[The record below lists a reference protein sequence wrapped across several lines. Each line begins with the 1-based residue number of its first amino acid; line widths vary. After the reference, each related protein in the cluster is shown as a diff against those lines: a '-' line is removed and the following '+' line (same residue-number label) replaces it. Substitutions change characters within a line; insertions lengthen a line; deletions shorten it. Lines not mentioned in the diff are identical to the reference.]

1 MNSQELYQKKLGTL
15 KGALALLRPGDV
27 LATACYGN
35 EPSCFLGQLH
45 TVAPALRD
53 VKVWLGNTVQRYPF
67 AYDGSLAGHVDIL
80 SVFFGR
86 DCRDAHAD
94 KRSTLSPVNLRDS
107 GSCIVNTK
115 RPNIFVAAVS
125 PMDKDGNVYMS
136 FDLEWGPECLDAA
149 DTVIFEVNKN
159 HPRFCGETA
168 IPITRASYLYE
179 VDAPLPYAPE
189 IRSSPV
195 EETIAGY
202 VATLVKAGDCIQLGI
217 GGTSNAV
224 GRALTGKRD
233 LGIHSEMITA
243 TMGELMRAGAVTN
256 ARKNINRGKTIG
268 SFAFGD
274 QALYDYLNGNEDV
287 VFRRCSWVNDPFVI
301 AQNDNFVSIN
311 TAMQVDLTGQ
321 ICSESIG
328 TRQYSGSGGAFDFA
342 YGAYR
347 SRGGRGIIAISS
359 TTRDGSISKIQP
371 VLDPGAVVTIPRNV
385 SDYIVTEYGIARI
398 RDRTV
403 RERVDALVAISH
415 PDFRAELRRQ
425 AERYGLW

>member
-1 MNSQELYQKKLGTL
+1 M
-15 KGALALLRPGDV
+15 
-27 LATACYGN
+27 
-35 EPSCFLGQLH
+35 
-45 TVAPALRD
+45 
-53 VKVWLGNTVQRYPF
+53 
-67 AYDGSLAGHVDIL
+67 
-80 SVFFGR
+80 
-86 DCRDAHAD
+86 
-94 KRSTLSPVNLRDS
+94 
-107 GSCIVNTK
+107 
-115 RPNIFVAAVS
+115 
-125 PMDKDGNVYMS
+125 
-136 FDLEWGPECLDAA
+136 
-149 DTVIFEVNKN
+149 
-159 HPRFCGETA
+159 
-168 IPITRASYLYE
+168 
-179 VDAPLPYAPE
+179 
-189 IRSSPV
+189 
-195 EETIAGY
+195 
-202 VATLVKAGDCIQLGI
+202 
-217 GGTSNAV
+217 

-243 TMGELMRAGAVTN
+243 TMGELMRAGVVTN

-287 VFRRCSWVNDPFVI
+287 VFRRCSWVTDPFVI

-347 SRGGRGIIAISS
+347 SQGGRGIIAISS

-385 SDYIVTEYGIARI
+385 SDYIVTEYGIARM